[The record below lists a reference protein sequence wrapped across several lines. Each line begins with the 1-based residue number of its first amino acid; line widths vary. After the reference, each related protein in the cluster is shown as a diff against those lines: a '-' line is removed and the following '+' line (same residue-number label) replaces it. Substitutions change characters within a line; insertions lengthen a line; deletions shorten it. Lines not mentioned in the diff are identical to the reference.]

1 MNSLYDLL
9 KESTQLYSRLLEL
22 EHEKYDAV
30 IKADIETL
38 DDIVS
43 KEQAYYMKMRGD
55 EQKREKLLKEM
66 GFSGKTMREII
77 DTSQG
82 EEKIRLN
89 DAYNEFNELLKE
101 VKKING
107 MCKTLME
114 VRIRRVDNA
123 LSRLGEKENTYTDA
137 EHKNGNA
144 KSLIFSKKI

>member
-1 MNSLYDLL
+1 MNSLYSML
-9 KESTQLYSRLLEL
+9 KKSTQLYSSLLEL

-55 EQKREKLLKEM
+55 EQKREKLLESM
-66 GFSGKTMREII
+66 GFSGKTLREII
-77 DTSQG
+77 DVSQG
-82 EEKIRLN
+82 EEKVRLN
-89 DAYNEFNELLKE
+89 DVFNELNDLLKE

-107 MCKTLME
+107 MCRTLIE
-114 VRIRRVDNA
+114 VRLRKVDNV
-123 LSRLGEKENTYTDA
+123 LSQLGEKENTYTET
-137 EHKNGNA
+137 EHKNGNI